1 MTFLKNRPQGKKMG
15 IILLIAIIV
24 IALAEIGFRI
34 VFIHESL
41 RDIVT
46 HNLGEQLVIIIL
58 ASTILLFNAKGKD
71 RICYLCYTA
80 WIGYFVLDQLFQ
92 LPRIILDIVPFSSNV
107 LSTSILVPVFYL
119 VSLISIVV
127 LGILL
132 VEYMNDGSIYNRA
145 FNVFSVI
152 GILSILA
159 SIIVNIA
166 VVINSKDIAV
176 LLSSFHNLYRLAM
189 VFMFTFFAYDSA
201 KMQLKKTNLTK

>member
-1 MTFLKNRPQGKKMG
+1 MKKRLHDKKAG
-15 IILLIAIIV
+15 IAILATIIV
-24 IALAEIGFRI
+24 IALAEIAFRI
-34 VFIHESL
+34 VFAHESL
-41 RDIVT
+41 RDIVS
-46 HNLGEQLVIIIL
+46 HNLGEQLVAVIL
-58 ASTILLFNAKGKD
+58 ASTILLFTAKGKD

-92 LPRIILDIVPFSSNV
+92 LPRVIFDVVPFTSNG

-119 VSLISIVV
+119 VSLICIVA

-132 VEYMNDGSIYNRA
+132 VEYMNDGSICNRA
-145 FNVFSVI
+145 FNIFSVVA
-152 GILSILA
+152 ILSILA
-159 SIIVNIA
+159 SIVVNIV
-166 VVINSKDIAV
+166 VVINSKDILV

>member
-1 MTFLKNRPQGKKMG
+1 MKKRLHDKKAG
-15 IILLIAIIV
+15 IALLATIIV
-24 IALAEIGFRI
+24 IALAEIVFRI
-34 VFIHESL
+34 VFAHESL
-41 RDIVT
+41 RDIVS
-46 HNLGEQLVIIIL
+46 HNLGEQLVAVIL
-58 ASTILLFNAKGKD
+58 ASTILLFTAKGKD

-92 LPRIILDIVPFSSNV
+92 LPRVIFDVVPFTSNG

-119 VSLISIVV
+119 ISLVCIVA

-132 VEYMNDGSIYNRA
+132 VEYMNDGSICNRA
-145 FNVFSVI
+145 FNVFSVV
-152 GILSILA
+152 GILTILA
-159 SIIVNIA
+159 SIIVNIV
-166 VVINSKDIAV
+166 VVINNKDIPV